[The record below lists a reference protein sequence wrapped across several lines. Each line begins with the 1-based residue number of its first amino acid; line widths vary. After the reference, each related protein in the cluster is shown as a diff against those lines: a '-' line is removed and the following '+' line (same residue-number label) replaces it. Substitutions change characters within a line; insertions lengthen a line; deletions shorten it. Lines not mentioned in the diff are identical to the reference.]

1 MTRKLYWLAFKVG
14 DEYKLSSYRCDTREQ
29 AIHHGLK
36 HVLDRELVA
45 APEEMTSQGWVPCLD
60 LNQPFRRH
68 GDEAPHC
75 SRCSRCHYRRPPSVR
90 LRQLLRPKGP
100 QALPR
105 CPGLPQLR

>member
-14 DEYKLSSYRCDTREQ
+14 DTHRLSSYRCDTREQ

-45 APEEMTSQGWVPCLD
+45 DPGEMTSQGWVPCLD

-75 SRCSRCHYRRPPSVR
+75 SRCSRCHYRQPPSVR
-90 LRQLLRPKGP
+90 LRQLLRSKGP
-100 QALPR
+100 QALP
-105 CPGLPQLR
+105 